1 MAASGDE
8 HGQPAPSASLQPGKH
23 NANKRHVSSSET
35 PLSPEDGIARAA
47 MPEPLFYN
55 YLRVLH
61 DFNPSTDL
69 SINTDENSITVSIK
83 QGDLILVH
91 ATHEN
96 GWADGTLFSS
106 GIRGWVP
113 TNYCEVYDHPYIRNM
128 LNGMTQFWD
137 LLEHSEAAS
146 LQIFIRQEY
155 IRGLIAGVRC
165 LLEHASRLHRDATL
179 MQRNVGIRRTR
190 KSLLVDLSSMVSK
203 AKELQEQAGQLYDE
217 KIIHTNVTLDQ
228 LITKAFRV
236 VTRAV
241 RFADAWTLEA
251 MTGPRSDCSAKPD
264 AALPAPLNLYQ
275 FR

>member
-61 DFNPSTDL
+61 DFDPSTDL

-113 TNYCEVYDHPYIRNM
+113 TNYCEVYDHTYIRNM

-179 MQRNVGIRRTR
+179 VQRNVGIRRTR
-190 KSLLVDLSSMVSK
+190 KSLLVNLSSMVSQSEGTTRRGRSTVRRK
-203 AKELQEQAGQLYDE
+203 DHPYYARSTHHQSFQSSDARRSLCRCLDPGSHDRTEERLQCEAGCCSSS
-217 KIIHTNVTLDQ
+217 
-228 LITKAFRV
+228 AFESISV
-236 VTRAV
+236 
-241 RFADAWTLEA
+241 
-251 MTGPRSDCSAKPD
+251 
-264 AALPAPLNLYQ
+264 
-275 FR
+275 